1 MTMREIALFGP
12 AIVALALMVGGCD
25 SALREPA
32 KRDVAAAPLPV
43 IVAPVRYQD
52 GGRTRTFAATI
63 RPAIESD
70 LGFRVNGKVARRLVR
85 NGDRVRKGQT
95 LLELDPDDLQLQ
107 REQAEA
113 EVKAA
118 TTSLSQAAADERR
131 AIELQ
136 SKGWAANTTVEKAL
150 AAAQEA
156 RSRLIRAQRGLD
168 LAAHSLDYATLAAE
182 EDGVITATPVEPGQ
196 VITAAQPAVRLAR
209 LAELEA
215 LVALPESYV
224 EHARQAAASLTLWS
238 LPEQV
243 YVVRLRELA
252 LAAEPATR
260 TYAARFSI
268 ADPDEAVRI
277 GMSATLML
285 REQGGRPVARLPLTA
300 LFNHGRGPSVW
311 VVDAGGRLAERAV
324 VIDRYDARFVLI
336 VSGVTEGESVVA
348 LGVEKLDAGLT
359 VRAVSALSF

>member
-1 MTMREIALFGP
+1 MREIALFGP
-12 AIVALALMVGGCD
+12 AIVAMALAVGGCD
-25 SALREPA
+25 SAGREPA
-32 KRDVAAAPLPV
+32 KRDAEAAPVPV
-43 IVAPVRYQD
+43 MVAPVRYED
-52 GGRTRTFAATI
+52 CGRTRSFAATI

-85 NGDRVRKGQT
+85 NGDRVRIGQP
-95 LLELDPDDLQLQ
+95 LLELDSDDLRLQ

-118 TTSLSQAAADERR
+118 TTSLSQVEADERR

-136 SKGWAANTTVEKAL
+136 GNGWAANTTVERAR

-168 LAAHSLDYATLAAE
+168 LAVHSLDYATLAADA
-182 EDGVITATPVEPGQ
+182 DGVITATPVEPGQ
-196 VITAAQPAVRLAR
+196 VIASGQPAVRLAR

-215 LVALPESYV
+215 QAALPEDYV
-224 EHARQAAASLTLWS
+224 EPARQAAASLTLWS
-238 LPEQV
+238 LPERV
-243 YVVRLRELA
+243 YAVRLRELA

-268 ADPDEAVRI
+268 ADPDDAVRI

-285 REQGGRPVARLPLTA
+285 RQQGGRRLARLPLTA

-311 VVDAGGRLAERAV
+311 VVDADGKLAERAV
-324 VIDRYDARFVLI
+324 VIDRYDSRFVLI
-336 VSGVTEGESVVA
+336 ISGVTEGDSVVA

-359 VRAVSALSF
+359 VRAVSSQSL